1 MGDTRK
7 QVLEEEII
15 RTIEK
20 MDAGKLEKLHRFI
33 AEILLERESESEGGS
48 DG

>member
-7 QVLEEEII
+7 QALEEEII

-20 MDAGKLEKLHRFI
+20 MDVGKLEKLRRFI
-33 AEILLERESESEGGS
+33 AEILLERESESKGGS
-48 DG
+48 NG